1 MDSYSLGLD
10 IGSIS
15 VNTVLVDPEL
25 QVVENHYDYDHG
37 RPFHT
42 LERVLSDLLDRQSA
56 RGLTLVATTG
66 SGGRLAAELLGGRFV
81 ALLNSL
87 RIYFGIENR
96 TLDFSP
102 TVIVESSTMSHE
114 LVVSGGLVVYPEKTL
129 RADVGI
135 DGERITELG
144 EPGQVPAKRVIDAA
158 GCYVLPG
165 VIDPHTHPVY
175 LDDIASL
182 SRSAA
187 FGGVTTI
194 AHYAYAKPG
203 QSLLAELRKMRA
215 EGEAGSCT
223 DFALHGGLFETLKQ
237 AEEIPGAF
245 ELGVSSFKMFMAYAK
260 LGWMTDD
267 YAMARAMD
275 LIGRHGG
282 LACIHAETGLA
293 IDYIQDRLLAEK
305 ADFAERF
312 LETSPDV
319 AEAEG
324 IFRAV
329 SIGRLMRCPVYIPHV
344 SSAEG
349 LAAVGF
355 LRERGARVYAETCP
369 QYLGLT
375 WEQLKARGALGKVG
389 PAIKTEA
396 DRKAL
401 WEAARRGVLDTI
413 GSDHAPKPKTVEE
426 DFFQAAYGSPEV
438 ETMMPVVWHYGVNA
452 GLITPNAVSALLA
465 QNSARILGLA
475 PRKGRLEPGADAD
488 LVVFDPAEPWTV
500 TASGQ
505 HTKCAYSLFEG
516 KRLVGRVKKVM
527 ARGSLIVDGEDFLGR
542 RGAGRFLATRAGEP
556 GGGGGGRS

>member
-1 MDSYSLGLD
+1 MTHD
-10 IGSIS
+10 
-15 VNTVLVDPEL
+15 
-25 QVVENHYDYDHG
+25 
-37 RPFHT
+37 
-42 LERVLSDLLDRQSA
+42 
-56 RGLTLVATTG
+56 
-66 SGGRLAAELLGGRFV
+66 
-81 ALLNSL
+81 
-87 RIYFGIENR
+87 
-96 TLDFSP
+96 
-102 TVIVESSTMSHE
+102 
-114 LVVSGGLVVYPEKTL
+114 LVVSAGLVVYPEKTV
-129 RADVGI
+129 RADIAV
-135 DGERITELG
+135 DGERIAAVAAPGEL
-144 EPGQVPAKRVIDAA
+144 AA
-158 GCYVLPG
+158 RRTIEAGGCYVLPG

-187 FGGVTTI
+187 FGGVTSI
-194 AHYAYAKPG
+194 VHYAYAKPG
-203 QSLLAELRKMRA
+203 LSLLAELRKMRA

-223 DFALHGGLFETLKQ
+223 DFALHGGLFESRKQ
-237 AEEIPGAF
+237 ADEIPEAF
-245 ELGVSSFKMFMAYAK
+245 ALGVTSFKMFMAYAK

-267 YAMARAMD
+267 YAMAKAMD

-305 ADFAERF
+305 ADLAERF

-349 LAAVGF
+349 LAAIGF

-369 QYLGLT
+369 QYLALT
-375 WEQLKARGALGKVG
+375 WEQIKGRGALGKVG

-396 DRKAL
+396 DRQAL
-401 WEAARRGVLDTI
+401 WQAARQGLLDTI
-413 GSDHAPKPKTVEE
+413 GSDHAPKPKTAQE

-438 ETMMPVVWHYGVNA
+438 ETMLPVVWHYGVN
-452 GLITPNAVSALLA
+452 GGRIPPNAVAALLA
-465 QNSARILGLA
+465 ENAARILGLA

-488 LVVFDPAEPWTV
+488 LVVFDPAEVWTV

-505 HTKCAYSLFEG
+505 HSKATYSLFEG
-516 KRLVGRVKKVM
+516 QRLVGRVKRVL
-527 ARGSLIVDGEDFLGR
+527 AGGRLIVDGKEFLGKA
-542 RGAGRFLATRAGEP
+542 GQGRFLPTRAGE
-556 GGGGGGRS
+556 GGGRA

>member
-1 MDSYSLGLD
+1 M
-10 IGSIS
+10 
-15 VNTVLVDPEL
+15 T
-25 QVVENHYDYDHG
+25 
-37 RPFHT
+37 
-42 LERVLSDLLDRQSA
+42 
-56 RGLTLVATTG
+56 
-66 SGGRLAAELLGGRFV
+66 
-81 ALLNSL
+81 
-87 RIYFGIENR
+87 
-96 TLDFSP
+96 
-102 TVIVESSTMSHE
+102 HE
-114 LVVSGGLVVYPEKTL
+114 MLVSGGLVVYPEKTV
-129 RADVGI
+129 RADLGI
-135 DGERITELG
+135 DGERIAAVAPPGELRG
-144 EPGQVPAKRVIDAA
+144 KRTIDAA

-187 FGGVTTI
+187 YGGVTTI
-194 AHYAYAKPG
+194 VHYAYAKPG

-223 DFALHGGLFETLKQ
+223 DFALHGGLFETRKQ
-237 AEEIPGAF
+237 AEEIPEAF
-245 ELGVSSFKMFMAYAK
+245 GLGVTSFKMFMAYAK

-267 YAMARAMD
+267 YAMAKAMD

-282 LACIHAETGLA
+282 LACIHSETGLA
-293 IDYIQDRLLAEK
+293 IDYIQDRLLAER

-329 SIGRLMRCPVYIPHV
+329 SIGRLMSCPVYIPHV

-349 LAAVGF
+349 LATVGF

-375 WEQLKARGALGKVG
+375 WAELKGRGALGKVG
-389 PAIKTEA
+389 PAIKTEQ
-396 DRKAL
+396 DRQAL
-401 WEAARRGVLDTI
+401 WEGARQGVLDTI

-438 ETMMPVVWHYGVNA
+438 ETMLPVVWHYGVNA
-452 GLITPNAVSALLA
+452 GRITPNAVAALLA
-465 QNSARILGLA
+465 QNSARIFGLA
-475 PRKGRLEPGADAD
+475 RKGRLDPGADAD
-488 LVVFDPAEPWTV
+488 LVVFDPARVWTV

-505 HTKCAYSLFEG
+505 HSKATYSLFEG
-516 KRLVGRVKKVM
+516 RQLVGRVSRVV
-527 ARGSLIVDGEDFLGR
+527 AGGRLIVDGEEFLGQA
-542 RGAGRFLATRAGEP
+542 GQGRFLPTRAGRE
-556 GGGGGGRS
+556 GGGA

>member
-1 MDSYSLGLD
+1 MTY
-10 IGSIS
+10 
-15 VNTVLVDPEL
+15 
-25 QVVENHYDYDHG
+25 
-37 RPFHT
+37 
-42 LERVLSDLLDRQSA
+42 DLL
-56 RGLTLVATTG
+56 
-66 SGGRLAAELLGGRFV
+66 
-81 ALLNSL
+81 
-87 RIYFGIENR
+87 
-96 TLDFSP
+96 
-102 TVIVESSTMSHE
+102 
-114 LVVSGGLVVYPEKTL
+114 VSGGLVVYPEKTV
-129 RADVGI
+129 RADVAVE
-135 DGERITELG
+135 GERVAAVA
-144 EPGQVPAKRVIDAA
+144 EPGSLAGRAVLQAE

-187 FGGVTTI
+187 FGGVTSI

-203 QSLLAELRKMRA
+203 QSLVRVLEQMRA
-215 EGEAGSCT
+215 EGESGSCT

-237 AEEIPGAF
+237 SEEIPRAIAM
-245 ELGVSSFKMFMAYAK
+245 GVTSFKMFMAYAK

-267 YAMARAMD
+267 YAMAKAMD

-329 SIGRLMRCPVYIPHV
+329 SIGRLMGCPVYIPHV
-344 SSAEG
+344 SSEEG
-349 LAAVGF
+349 LAAV
-355 LRERGARVYAETCP
+355 RVRRKRGARVFAETCP

-375 WEQLKARGALGKVG
+375 WEELKGRGALGKVG

-396 DRKAL
+396 DRRAL
-401 WEAARRGVLDTI
+401 WEGVRRGVIDAI

-426 DFFQAAYGSPEV
+426 DFFKAAYGSPEV
-438 ETMMPVVWHYGVNA
+438 ETMLPVVWHFGVNA
-452 GLITPNAVSALLA
+452 GLITPNAVAALMA
-465 QNSARILGLA
+465 ENPARILGLA

-488 LVVFDPAEPWTV
+488 LVVFDPAEEWTV
-500 TASGQ
+500 TAAGQ
-505 HTKCAYSLFEG
+505 HSKATYSLFEG
-516 KRLVGRVKKVM
+516 RRLTGRVKRVV
-527 ARGSLIVDGEDFLGR
+527 ARGRPIVEDGEFLGKP
-542 RGAGRFLATRAGEP
+542 GAGRFLPTRAG
-556 GGGGGGRS
+556 GGKS

>member
-1 MDSYSLGLD
+1 M
-10 IGSIS
+10 
-15 VNTVLVDPEL
+15 T
-25 QVVENHYDYDHG
+25 
-37 RPFHT
+37 
-42 LERVLSDLLDRQSA
+42 
-56 RGLTLVATTG
+56 
-66 SGGRLAAELLGGRFV
+66 
-81 ALLNSL
+81 
-87 RIYFGIENR
+87 
-96 TLDFSP
+96 
-102 TVIVESSTMSHE
+102 HE
-114 LVVSGGLVVYPEKTL
+114 MLVSGGLVVYPEKTV
-129 RADVGI
+129 RADIAV
-135 DGERITELG
+135 DGERIAAVAPSGGLA
-144 EPGQVPAKRVIDAA
+144 AKRTIDAG

-187 FGGVTTI
+187 FGGVTSI

-223 DFALHGGLFETLKQ
+223 DFALHGGLFETRKQ
-237 AEEIPGAF
+237 AEEIPEAF
-245 ELGVSSFKMFMAYAK
+245 ALGVTSFKMFMAYAK

-267 YAMARAMD
+267 YAMAKAMD

-329 SIGRLMRCPVYIPHV
+329 SIGRLMGCPVYIPHV
-344 SSAEG
+344 SSDEG
-349 LAAVGF
+349 LAAIRF

-375 WEQLKARGALGKVG
+375 WEELKGRGALGKVG
-389 PAIKTEA
+389 PAIKTDA
-396 DRKAL
+396 DRRAL
-401 WEAARRGVLDTI
+401 WQAAGQGLLDTI

-426 DFFQAAYGSPEV
+426 DFFKAAYGSPEV
-438 ETMMPVVWHYGVNA
+438 ETMLPVVWHYGVNE
-452 GLITPNAVSALLA
+452 GRITPNAVAALLA
-465 QNSARILGLA
+465 ENSARILGLG

-488 LVVFDPAEPWTV
+488 LVLFDPAEAWTV
-500 TASGQ
+500 VASGQ
-505 HTKCAYSLFEG
+505 HTKATYSLFEG
-516 KRLVGRVKKVM
+516 KRLVGRVKKVL
-527 ARGSLIVDGEDFLGR
+527 AAGRLIVDGADFLGKA
-542 RGAGRFLATRAGEP
+542 GQGRFLSTRAGE
-556 GGGGGGRS
+556 GGGRA

>member
-1 MDSYSLGLD
+1 M
-10 IGSIS
+10 
-15 VNTVLVDPEL
+15 T
-25 QVVENHYDYDHG
+25 
-37 RPFHT
+37 
-42 LERVLSDLLDRQSA
+42 
-56 RGLTLVATTG
+56 
-66 SGGRLAAELLGGRFV
+66 
-81 ALLNSL
+81 
-87 RIYFGIENR
+87 
-96 TLDFSP
+96 
-102 TVIVESSTMSHE
+102 HE
-114 LVVSGGLVVYPEKTL
+114 LVVSGGLVVYPEKTV
-129 RADVGI
+129 RADVGV
-135 DGERITELG
+135 DGERIAAVAAPGELRG
-144 EPGQVPAKRVIDAA
+144 KRVLSAA

-182 SRSAA
+182 SYSAA

-203 QSLLAELRKMRA
+203 QSLVGELKRSRA

-223 DFALHGGLFETLKQ
+223 DFALHGGLFDTLKQ
-237 AEEIPGAF
+237 AEEIPQAF
-245 ELGVSSFKMFMAYAK
+245 ELGVTSFKMFMAYAK
-260 LGWMTDD
+260 LKWMTDD

-275 LIGRHGG
+275 LIGRQGG

-329 SIGRLMRCPVYIPHV
+329 SIGRLMGCPVYIPHV

-349 LAAVGF
+349 LAAIGF

-375 WEQLKARGALGKVG
+375 WEELKGRGALGKVG

-396 DRKAL
+396 DRLAL
-401 WEAARRGVLDTI
+401 WEAAGRGLLDTI

-426 DFFQAAYGSPEV
+426 DFFKAAYGSPEV
-438 ETMMPVVWHYGVNA
+438 ETMLPVVWHFGVNA
-452 GLITPNAVSALLA
+452 GRITPNAVAALLA
-465 QNSARILGLA
+465 ENSARILGLA
-475 PRKGRLEPGADAD
+475 PRKGRVEEGADAD

-505 HTKCAYSLFEG
+505 HTRATYSLFEG
-516 KRLVGRVKKVM
+516 RQVVGRVKKVL
-527 ARGSLIVDGEDFLGR
+527 AGGRLIVDGEEFLGQA
-542 RGAGRFLATRAGEP
+542 GAGHFLPTQAGNK
-556 GGGGGGRS
+556 GGKV

>member
-1 MDSYSLGLD
+1 MTY
-10 IGSIS
+10 
-15 VNTVLVDPEL
+15 
-25 QVVENHYDYDHG
+25 
-37 RPFHT
+37 
-42 LERVLSDLLDRQSA
+42 DLL
-56 RGLTLVATTG
+56 
-66 SGGRLAAELLGGRFV
+66 
-81 ALLNSL
+81 
-87 RIYFGIENR
+87 
-96 TLDFSP
+96 
-102 TVIVESSTMSHE
+102 
-114 LVVSGGLVVYPEKTL
+114 VSGGLVVYPEKTI
-129 RADVGI
+129 RADVAVE
-135 DGERITELG
+135 GERIAALAAPGEL
-144 EPGQVPAKRVIDAA
+144 AARRTIDAQ

-187 FGGVTTI
+187 YGGVTSI
-194 AHYAYAKPG
+194 VHYAYAKPG
-203 QSLLAELRKMRA
+203 QSLPAELRKMRA

-223 DFALHGGLFETLKQ
+223 DFALHGGLFDTRKQ
-237 AEEIPGAF
+237 ADQIPEAF
-245 ELGVSSFKMFMAYAK
+245 ALGVTSFKMFMAYAK

-267 YAMARAMD
+267 YAMAKAMD

-329 SIGRLMRCPVYIPHV
+329 SIGRLMGCPVYIPHV

-349 LAAVGF
+349 LAVIRF

-375 WEQLKARGALGKVG
+375 WDELKGRGALGKVG

-396 DRKAL
+396 DRRAL
-401 WEAARRGVLDTI
+401 WEGARQGVLDTI

-438 ETMMPVVWHYGVNA
+438 ETMLSVVWHYGVNA
-452 GLITPNAVSALLA
+452 GLITPNAVAALLA
-465 QNSARILGLA
+465 EGSARILGLT

-488 LVVFDPAEPWTV
+488 LVVFDPAERWTV
-500 TASGQ
+500 TAAAQ
-505 HTKCAYSLFEG
+505 HTRAAYSLFEG
-516 KRLVGRVKKVM
+516 RKLVGRVKKVV
-527 ARGSLIVDGEDFLGR
+527 ARGRPLVDGEEFLGKA
-542 RGAGRFLATRAGEP
+542 GAGRFLATRAG
-556 GGGGGGRS
+556 GGKS

>member
-1 MDSYSLGLD
+1 M
-10 IGSIS
+10 
-15 VNTVLVDPEL
+15 T
-25 QVVENHYDYDHG
+25 
-37 RPFHT
+37 
-42 LERVLSDLLDRQSA
+42 
-56 RGLTLVATTG
+56 
-66 SGGRLAAELLGGRFV
+66 
-81 ALLNSL
+81 
-87 RIYFGIENR
+87 
-96 TLDFSP
+96 
-102 TVIVESSTMSHE
+102 HE
-114 LVVSGGLVVYPEKTL
+114 MLVSGGLVVYPEKTL
-129 RADVGI
+129 RADIAV
-135 DGERITELG
+135 DGERIAAVAPPGELRG
-144 EPGQVPAKRVIDAA
+144 KRTVDAG
-158 GCYVLPG
+158 GCFVLPG
-165 VIDPHTHPVY
+165 AIDPHTHPVY

-187 FGGVTTI
+187 YGGVTTI
-194 AHYAYAKPG
+194 VHYAYAKPG

-223 DFALHGGLFETLKQ
+223 DFALHGGLFETRKQ
-237 AEEIPGAF
+237 AEEIPEAF
-245 ELGVSSFKMFMAYAK
+245 ALGVTSFKMFMAYAK

-267 YAMARAMD
+267 YAMAKAMD

-329 SIGRLMRCPVYIPHV
+329 SIGRLMGCPVYIPHV

-349 LAAVGF
+349 LAAIGF
-355 LRERGARVYAETCP
+355 LRERGARVFAETCP

-375 WEQLKARGALGKVG
+375 WEELKGRGALGKVG

-396 DRKAL
+396 DRRTL
-401 WEAARRGVLDTI
+401 WEGARQGVLDTI

-426 DFFQAAYGSPEV
+426 DFFKAAYGSPET
-438 ETMMPVVWHYGVNA
+438 ETMLPVVWHYGVNS
-452 GLITPNAVSALLA
+452 GWITPNAVAALLA
-465 QNSARILGLA
+465 ENSARILGLA
-475 PRKGRLEPGADAD
+475 GKGRLEPGADAD

-505 HTKCAYSLFEG
+505 HSKATYSLFEG
-516 KRLVGRVKKVM
+516 KQLVGRVKKVL
-527 ARGSLIVDGEDFLGR
+527 AGGRLIVDGEEFLGKA
-542 RGAGRFLATRAGEP
+542 GQGRFLPTRAGKE
-556 GGGGGGRS
+556 GRKS